1 VRVDLDDYVGGATL
15 ATELV
20 NTAPGVWH
28 GEDQLDGVPALTRFL
43 VEHGVATDHEPTVD
57 DLEAV
62 RALRAPVREAIEA
75 GERPD
80 GEADVAARA
89 GALVAR
95 AGGPPSL
102 TRDDGGRWRW
112 SVAPRPDAT
121 LAERLALL
129 VGVGLL
135 GVVRVLDA
143 DRFRDCAS
151 PTCSGVFVDTSRA
164 GRRRY
169 CMPELCGNRAHV
181 AAHRERR
188 RAGTTEREEK

>member
-1 VRVDLDDYVGGATL
+1 
-15 ATELV
+15 
-20 NTAPGVWH
+20 
-28 GEDQLDGVPALTRFL
+28 
-43 VEHGVATDHEPTVD
+43 
-57 DLEAV
+57 
-62 RALRAPVREAIEA
+62 
-75 GERPD
+75 
-80 GEADVAARA
+80 VAARA

-102 TRDDGGRWRW
+102 TRDDDGRWRW
-112 SVAPRPDAT
+112 TVAPRPDAT

-129 VGVGLL
+129 AGVGLL

-169 CMPELCGNRAHV
+169 CMPDLCGNRAHV

-188 RAGTTEREEK
+188 RAVEK